1 MRELERLIRRPKIDT
16 LPWDFDEKRDCCMV
30 FLETERLVLRN
41 LRVEDV
47 DVMYDYRNNEV
58 CARYQRG
65 QAKERAEIAA
75 LVERRKVDVIGVDA
89 PFMLAVALKESDEMV
104 GESVVMPKEGTI
116 SMGYTISY
124 RHHRKGYAFEALAAL
139 TALLHERYPDCD
151 FVCFT
156 EKENEPSKALLRKL
170 GYRDMGYAPRKES
183 EVFGK
188 WLKPETEE
196 EIVRAVDTAREDG
209 A

>member
-1 MRELERLIRRPKIDT
+1 MDVWAFGEGELRVI
-16 LPWDFDEKRDCCMV
+16 

-41 LRVEDV
+41 LRAEDV
-47 DVMYDYRNNEV
+47 DVMFDYRNNEV

-65 QAKERAEIAA
+65 QTKERAEIAA
-75 LVERRKVDVIGVDA
+75 LVERRSKDVIGVDA

-104 GESVVMPKEGTI
+104 GEIVVMPKEGTI
-116 SMGYTISY
+116 SMGYTFSY
-124 RHHRKGYAFEALAAL
+124 HHHRRGYAFEALTAL
-139 TALLHERYPDCD
+139 TALLHERYPDWD

-156 EKENEPSKALLRKL
+156 EKENEPSRALLKKL

-188 WLKPETEE
+188 WLKAETEE
-196 EIVRAVDTAREDG
+196 EILRAVAVPPERSCE
-209 A
+209 

>member
-1 MRELERLIRRPKIDT
+1 MDVWVFGEGELRVI
-16 LPWDFDEKRDCCMV
+16 

-41 LRVEDV
+41 LRAEDV
-47 DVMYDYRNNEV
+47 DVMFDYRNNEV

-65 QAKERAEIAA
+65 QTKERAEIAA
-75 LVERRKVDVIGVDA
+75 LVERRSKDVIGVDA

-104 GESVVMPKEGTI
+104 GEIVVMPKDGTI
-116 SMGYTISY
+116 SMGYTFSY
-124 RHHRKGYAFEALAAL
+124 HHHRRGYAFEALTAL
-139 TALLHERYPDCD
+139 TALLHEQHPDWD

-156 EKENEPSKALLRKL
+156 EKENEPSRALLKKL

-188 WLKPETEE
+188 WLKAETEE
-196 EIVRAVDTAREDG
+196 EILRAVAVPPERSCE
-209 A
+209 

>member
-1 MRELERLIRRPKIDT
+1 MI
-16 LPWDFDEKRDCCMV
+16 

-41 LRVEDV
+41 LRAEDV

-65 QAKERAEIAA
+65 QAKERAEIAER
-75 LVERRKVDVIGVDA
+75 VERRSKDVIGVETL
-89 PFMLAVALKESDEMV
+89 FMLAVALKESNEMV
-104 GESVVMPKEGTI
+104 GEIVVMPRDGTI

-139 TALLHERYPDCD
+139 TALLHERYPDWN
-151 FVCFT
+151 FVCFA
-156 EKENEPSKALLRKL
+156 EKENEPSKALLKKL
-170 GYRDMGYAPRKES
+170 GCRDMGYAPRKKS

-196 EIVRAVDTAREDG
+196 GV
-209 A
+209 